1 MRPIL
6 IGYDGSANAEQ
17 AIRSAAD
24 AFPGAE
30 AIVLTA
36 WDAVT
41 QVSTAGTLP
50 GLRGMLLASRDKLNQ
65 EAEEHAAAAAGR
77 GAQLAEQAGLPAE
90 PLSCRAD
97 RAWDA
102 ILAVADERDV
112 GVIVVGRH
120 GASGL
125 ERWLLG
131 SVSSTVLERSQRPVL
146 VVPLASTA
154 P

>member
-1 MRPIL
+1 MTTIL
-6 IGYDGSANAEQ
+6 IGYDGSANAHQ
-17 AIRSAAD
+17 AIRSAAEV
-24 AFPGAE
+24 FPGAE

-36 WDAVT
+36 WEAVT

-50 GLRGMLLASRDKLNQ
+50 GLRGLLVAGREKLNR
-65 EAEEHAAAAAGR
+65 EAEEHAAEAAAQGSE
-77 GAQLAEQAGLPAE
+77 LAGGAGLRAE
-90 PLSCRAD
+90 AVSRRAD

-102 ILAVADERDV
+102 ILELADERDV

-131 SVSSTVLERSQRPVL
+131 SVSSIVLQRSRRPVL
-146 VVPLASTA
+146 VVPLSSTA